1 MMREAGRPKTDKS
14 SYFTVASNLFGRV
27 TQALRWFRA
36 RRLKKNTRSKT
47 AKYGGRH
54 RSTHFAARRCEAR
67 VPYAE
72 DEEPHQ

>member
-14 SYFTVASNLFGRV
+14 SYFTVASYLFGRV

-54 RSTHFAARRCEAR
+54 
-67 VPYAE
+67 
-72 DEEPHQ
+72 